1 MLKHTAEKMKKAM
14 NLKNKKLFFR
24 FFFSFMILGV
34 IPVVILGLTSYGRI
48 LSIMKE
54 NVISSNI
61 AFMDQGK
68 ENMDQYIGRIQNLQ
82 GQLSNNSLIT
92 GFLLKED
99 TDRVDKLYRIKAI
112 REELI
117 KYDLS
122 ADQLTDILAV
132 YFLKNRVTIT
142 STSFYEGDEFFSS
155 IRRYHG
161 MNTAASYNR
170 LQVSNPRQY
179 WEADTV
185 YDEYNIP
192 REVITSVQSLP
203 IYSKNSHAY
212 LITLI
217 KADKV
222 WEMFGDS
229 NSDGWS
235 NSLGI
240 IDAHGKV
247 IASSPS
253 GSEIDI
259 SRLIQDMNPAQGS
272 GYLETAKGQEK
283 YIITYTTSPI
293 NQWTYFNVIP
303 EENILERVA
312 PVRRLFVKAT
322 LMAMLLAFLVS
333 FILSRQ
339 NSRPIREIVQL
350 IESNMDKTSREKLND
365 YKMIRKTVSDM
376 FEATREMQSKMI
388 THMEIAKMHFLQTL
402 FRGMIDMKKIN
413 ESLALYDI
421 RLPYPSFVAA
431 VLEVDVYEERNRD
444 AGQNYQNYVRFA
456 ATSMIEKSFP
466 IQFQIYA
473 AELNENRIGL
483 LINANFLQNENNQR
497 IMESTFREII
507 EIFDDKLKVHTR
519 IGIGTQY
526 PSVEKVSQSYNEAIS
541 ALEYISIRSSY
552 QIMYFDQVQT
562 CNNSLYYPLEKE
574 QQLFNFIKL
583 ADQASAEALLDEIYR
598 INFVERKIP
607 VKVAWCLLN
616 NLMSSLLKILEELKL
631 DYQRYFDGMTS
642 FMTDMSGT
650 GNADEVFRFIR
661 ETLGHLCAQIL
672 EKKNNHNHEL
682 RDNVIR
688 YVESTYSDRNLS
700 LVMAADHFHVTAPY
714 LSRFFKEQ
722 TGYNFNDYVNRY
734 RVQKAKTLIEESS
747 LSIAEISEK
756 VGYNSSGT
764 FIRIYKKY
772 ESITPGQYKDSCNP
786 EQSVGGRGL

>member
-1 MLKHTAEKMKKAM
+1 
-14 NLKNKKLFFR
+14 
-24 FFFSFMILGV
+24 MILGV
-34 IPVVILGLTSYGRI
+34 IPVIILGLTSYGRI

-61 AFMDQGK
+61 ALMNQGK
-68 ENMDQYIGRIQNLQ
+68 ENMDQYVGRIQSLQ
-82 GQLSNNSLIT
+82 GQLSNNSRIT
-92 GFLLKED
+92 GFLLKEE
-99 TDRVDKLYRIKAI
+99 TDRVEKLYQIRVI
-112 REELI
+112 REELT

-179 WEADTV
+179 WESDIV
-185 YDEYNIP
+185 YDEYNKS
-192 REVITSVQSLP
+192 REVITSVQPLP
-203 IYSKNSHAY
+203 VYSKNSYAY

-217 KADKV
+217 RTDKV

-229 NSDGWS
+229 NPGNLD

-240 IDAHGKV
+240 MDADGKV
-247 IASSPS
+247 IASSPN
-253 GSEIDI
+253 GGITDT
-259 SRLIQDMNPAQGS
+259 SRLIQGLSPVQGS
-272 GYLETAKGQEK
+272 GYVETSEAQSK
-283 YIITYTTSPI
+283 YIITYVTSSV
-293 NQWTYFNVIP
+293 NQWTYFNIIP
-303 EENILERVA
+303 EENIQERVA
-312 PVRRLFVKAT
+312 PVKRLFIDAT
-322 LMAMLLAFLVS
+322 LTAMLLALLVS
-333 FILSRQ
+333 FILSQR
-339 NSRPIREIVQL
+339 NTRPIREIVQL
-350 IESNMDKTSREKLND
+350 IESNMDKASKEKLND

-402 FRGMIDMKKIN
+402 FRGMIDRRKID

-421 RLPYPSFVAA
+421 RLPYPSFAAA
-431 VLEVDVYEERNRD
+431 VLELGVYERQNRETE
-444 AGQNYQNYVRFA
+444 QNYQNYVRFA

-466 IQFQIYA
+466 SQFQIYA
-473 AELNENRIGL
+473 TELNENRIGL
-483 LINANFLQNENNQR
+483 LINTNILQNENNQR
-497 IMESTFREII
+497 LMESTFREII

-519 IGIGTQY
+519 IGIGMQY
-526 PSVEKVSQSYNEAIS
+526 SSVEEVAQSYNEAIS

-562 CNNSLYYPLEKE
+562 CTNSLYYPLEKE
-574 QQLFNFIKL
+574 QQLFNYIKL
-583 ADQASAEALLDEIYR
+583 ADQASAEAMLDEIYR
-598 INFVERKIP
+598 INFLERKIP
-607 VKVAWCLLN
+607 VKLAWCLLN

-631 DYQRYFDGMTS
+631 DYQQYFEGVTS
-642 FMTDMSGT
+642 FMPDMTGA

-661 ETLGHLCAQIL
+661 ATLGRLCKQIL

-688 YVESTYSDRNLS
+688 YVESAYGDRNLS
-700 LVMAADHFHVTAPY
+700 LVMAADHFNVTAPY

-734 RVQKAKTLIEESS
+734 RVQKAKILIGESN

-772 ESITPGQYKDSCNP
+772 ESITPGQYKDSYSP
-786 EQSVGGRGL
+786 EESNGGGRL